1 MFLQV
6 SYAEYVFTSYEPYNL
21 FQLLDLHFLELTST
35 PNALKPISKA
45 WRKSKQTVSGS
56 EEESRSISWTE
67 NLPLHKTQV
76 L

>member
-45 WRKSKQTVSGS
+45 GRKSKQTVSGS
-56 EEESRSISWTE
+56 EEESRSIILNWKSPTS
-67 NLPLHKTQV
+67 
-76 L
+76 

>member
-21 FQLLDLHFLELTST
+21 FQLLNLHFLELTST

-45 WRKSKQTVSGS
+45 WRKSKQTVSGMRKRA
-56 EEESRSISWTE
+56 EVLSWTE
-67 NLPLHKTQV
+67 NLPLPKTQV